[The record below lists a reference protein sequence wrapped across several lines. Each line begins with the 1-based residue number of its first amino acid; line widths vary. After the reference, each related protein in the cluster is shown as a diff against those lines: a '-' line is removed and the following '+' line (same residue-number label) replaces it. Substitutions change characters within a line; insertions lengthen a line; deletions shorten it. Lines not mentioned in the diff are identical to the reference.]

1 MYSRRAHRNS
11 HHGCRQC
18 KEKRVKCDETQPR
31 CLRCKSKGRDCTY
44 THLLS
49 AHDPFAA
56 QQQQQRHHAPV
67 PPLQQRLVCRANT
80 LHASSTASTA
90 QLEHSSAIFHH
101 YMHVVTTVSPAH
113 VQSEQLWRWDRAVR
127 SFAAS
132 HAFLYHAALTY
143 AALHRADL
151 HRAAGSEAEAARH
164 VALAARHQTLS
175 LAGFTPAVAAMVRH
189 QGEGSADVD
198 PVLTCSSLILACA
211 FVFPPAPG
219 QHPLDQARQAIRL
232 FQGTQALYARTWT
245 GSAGGSEISAYVR
258 ARVEAG
264 ESLGDGAS
272 APAAEAS
279 LAAVVERARATTPAA
294 DDDVLAPLARLRLL
308 VRRLAARPGLHTI
321 ALHWP
326 ADLPPAF
333 GDALARREPLA
344 LVVLAHWAAC
354 LARMRHLWWVSRWGA
369 GVVRAV
375 VDEVCGSDAVAGGAA
390 AEADGGAETTAAAAA
405 AAAAAAGRG
414 GAAARE
420 WRRCLEWPARALGGE
435 ADAVCW
441 HR

>member
-1 MYSRRAHRNS
+1 
-11 HHGCRQC
+11 
-18 KEKRVKCDETQPR
+18 
-31 CLRCKSKGRDCTY
+31 
-44 THLLS
+44 
-49 AHDPFAA
+49 
-56 QQQQQRHHAPV
+56 
-67 PPLQQRLVCRANT
+67 
-80 LHASSTASTA
+80 
-90 QLEHSSAIFHH
+90 
-101 YMHVVTTVSPAH
+101 MHVVTTVSPAH

-175 LAGFTPAVAAMVRH
+175 LAGFAPAVAAMLRRR
-189 QGEGSADVD
+189 EDSAAADADVD

-219 QHPLDQARQAIRL
+219 QHPLDQARQVIRL
-232 FQGTQALYARTWT
+232 FQGTQALYARTWSGT
-245 GSAGGSEISAYVR
+245 PGSSSNSISAYVR

-279 LAAVVERARATTPAA
+279 LAAVVERARATTPA
-294 DDDVLAPLARLRLL
+294 DNDVLAPLARLRLL

-333 GDALARREPLA
+333 VDALARREPLA

-375 VDEVCGSDAVAGGAA
+375 VDEVCGSDGAAGG
-390 AEADGGAETTAAAAA
+390 ADGGAET
-405 AAAAAAGRG
+405 AAAAGRG
-414 GAAARE
+414 GAAAGE

>member
-56 QQQQQRHHAPV
+56 QQQQQQQQQQRHHAPV

-80 LHASSTASTA
+80 LHASSTASPA
-90 QLEHSSAIFHH
+90 QLEHSSVIFHH

-113 VQSEQLWRWDRAVR
+113 VQSEQLWRWDCAVR

-151 HRAAGSEAEAARH
+151 HRQAGSAPDEAARH

-175 LAGFTPAVAAMVRH
+175 LAGFAPAVAAMLRR
-189 QGEGSADVD
+189 EDSTADVDAD

-219 QHPLDQARQAIRL
+219 QHPLDQARQVIRL

-245 GSAGGSEISAYVR
+245 ASPGSGSSSISAYVR

-272 APAAEAS
+272 TPAAEAS
-279 LAAVVERARATTPAA
+279 LAAVEERARAATPP
-294 DDDVLAPLARLRLL
+294 DDDVLLALARLRLL

-333 GDALARREPLA
+333 VDALARREHLA

-390 AEADGGAETTAAAAA
+390 AAADGGAET
-405 AAAAAAGRG
+405 AAGRG
-414 GAAARE
+414 GAAAGE